1 MHTMRLHV
9 EETFTSM
16 GTDGD
21 RICYLGNG
29 GPETE
34 EGYDQYISLEGMH
47 VFPALTDS
55 HVHLLYTMILAASSF
70 NICEITSEGIAPDC
84 MAGVEQKI
92 RAYCSAHPKQK
103 IIVANQYILSAMKEK
118 DCPAGRSWING
129 PAEGA

>member
-1 MHTMRLHV
+1 MKIFYYGGTVHTMRLHA

-29 GPETE
+29 GPETK
-34 EGYDQYISLEGMH
+34 EGYDQYISLDGMH

-84 MAGVEQKI
+84 MAGVEAENNCGKSVYSFRNEGKKAAQ
-92 RAYCSAHPKQK
+92 
-103 IIVANQYILSAMKEK
+103 
-118 DCPAGRSWING
+118 PAGAG
-129 PAEGA
+129 

>member
-1 MHTMRLHV
+1 MKIFYYGGTVHTMRLHV

-55 HVHLLYTMILAASSF
+55 QIEIGRAHV
-70 NICEITSEGIAPDC
+70 
-84 MAGVEQKI
+84 
-92 RAYCSAHPKQK
+92 
-103 IIVANQYILSAMKEK
+103 
-118 DCPAGRSWING
+118 
-129 PAEGA
+129 